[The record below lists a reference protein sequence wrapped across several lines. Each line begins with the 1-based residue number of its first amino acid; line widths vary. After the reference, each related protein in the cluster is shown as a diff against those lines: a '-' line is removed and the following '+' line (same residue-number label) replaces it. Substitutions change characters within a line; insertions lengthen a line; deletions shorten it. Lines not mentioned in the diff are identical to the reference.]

1 MLWKRPNL
9 TRCIASVSVQQ
20 GPSRSPSLAD
30 WRSDCSSEG
39 TCIIPREQY
48 VSSLCPQISEN
59 WKNWEIF
66 IHNDPILFIPDPNLF
81 VAIDCPKDLFILDP
95 KYLYWI
101 LLLFLPDPILF
112 IPDPNHSY
120 QIRKYLYRILFLFL
134 PDPILFLPDPNLL
147 SCCWLFQRFRI
158 SPWVDHLFGNYLYR
172 VYGWN
177 IDFRCE

>member
-1 MLWKRPNL
+1 MLDVKFWRDFKRNRQLLNNIVLTLMLWKRPNP

-81 VAIDCPKDLFILDP
+81 VAIDCSKDLFMQE
-95 KYLYWI
+95 
-101 LLLFLPDPILF
+101 PIFIHTRSKIF
-112 IPDPNHSY
+112 IPDPTVFYSY
-120 QIRKYLYRILFLFL
+120 WILFLFL
-134 PDPILFLPDPNLL
+134 PGLNSLI
-147 SCCWLFQRFRI
+147 CWWLFQRVQL
-158 SPWVDHLFGNYLYR
+158 SSW
-172 VYGWN
+172 
-177 IDFRCE
+177 IDPCLKIICAGSENT